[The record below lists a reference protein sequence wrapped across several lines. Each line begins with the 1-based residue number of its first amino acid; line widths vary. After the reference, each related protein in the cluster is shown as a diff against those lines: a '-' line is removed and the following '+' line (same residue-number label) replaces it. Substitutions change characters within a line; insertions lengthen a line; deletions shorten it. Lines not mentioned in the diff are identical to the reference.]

1 MDIANTPDELPMVL
15 SIEDIC
21 KILCI
26 GKNSAYTLIR
36 AGHIK
41 HFRVGRQIRITK
53 SALLE
58 YINHSHI

>member
-1 MDIANTPDELPMVL
+1 MDITNSPDELPMVL

-36 AGHIK
+36 AGQIK
-41 HFRVGRQIRITK
+41 HFRVGRQIRIAK

-58 YINHSHI
+58 YINYSHI